1 MWQPAC
7 GNAVCALY
15 GRESGGDSDAV
26 SLSIFDENR
35 NPVVLCVCGML
46 SDGDSASIC
55 QNTKIEGA
63 KTASS
68 YQNDP

>member
-1 MWQPAC
+1 
-7 GNAVCALY
+7 
-15 GRESGGDSDAV
+15 
-26 SLSIFDENR
+26 
-35 NPVVLCVCGML
+35 VVFCVCGML

-68 YQNDP
+68 YQKDS

>member
-1 MWQPAC
+1 
-7 GNAVCALY
+7 
-15 GRESGGDSDAV
+15 
-26 SLSIFDENR
+26 
-35 NPVVLCVCGML
+35 ML

-68 YQNDP
+68 YQKDS